1 MAVLPLIG
9 AVIDLGTNTFNLAVG
24 QRSAAGLQLL
34 HTQSLPVGLGKGGI
48 QRGLITSEAQMRAL
62 DALQQ
67 LQQQALAQ
75 GATQL
80 VAIGTSALRNASN
93 AGELVAAAQ
102 AQLDLPL
109 RIIDGLTEADYIW
122 QGVRHSGALSD
133 RPSLVV
139 DIGGGS
145 VEFLYATRSQV
156 LWKSSLEIGIARL
169 GELYP
174 LTDPLLPQTLAQSET
189 WLRERLHPVIDLI
202 RSERIAQLCGSAGS
216 FDVLI
221 DLEAAAQ
228 GFTPARYNPLPI
240 DRFMHWHERLLTSD
254 RAQRKALP
262 GMKPN
267 RKEMIVYALLL
278 IRLLTDAIQPE
289 FIQCASWSLRE
300 GALAEL
306 VGVG

>member
-24 QRSAAGLQLL
+24 KKTATGFELL
-34 HTQSLPVGLGKGGI
+34 HTHSLPVGLGRGGI
-48 QRGLITSEAQMRAL
+48 QRQLITAEAQERAL

-67 LQQQALAQ
+67 LQQQALDF
-75 GATQL
+75 GASKM

-93 AGELVAAAQ
+93 AGTLIAAANQ
-102 AQLDLPL
+102 QLGLPL

-122 QGVRHSGALSD
+122 QGVRGSGALGD
-133 RPSLVV
+133 QPSLVV

-174 LTDPLLPQTLAQSET
+174 LTDPLLPETLAQSET
-189 WLRERLHPVIDLI
+189 WLRERLHTVIDLI
-202 RSERIAQLCGSAGS
+202 RSERIERLCGSAGS
-216 FDVLI
+216 FDVLM
-221 DLEAAAQ
+221 DLEGAAR
-228 GFTPARYNPLPI
+228 GFVPATANQLPI
-240 DRFMHWHERLLTSD
+240 DRFMYWYERLLTSN
-254 RAQRKALP
+254 RAQREALP

-267 RKEMIVYALLL
+267 RKDMIVYALLL
-278 IRLLTDAIQPE
+278 IRLLTDAIRPQH
-289 FIQCASWSLRE
+289 ISCSTWSLRE
-300 GALAEL
+300 GALGEL
-306 VGVG
+306 LGGG

>member
-1 MAVLPLIG
+1 LIG

-48 QRGLITSEAQMRAL
+48 QRGIITSEAQMRAL

-145 VEFLYATRSQV
+145 V
-156 LWKSSLEIGIARL
+156 
-169 GELYP
+169 
-174 LTDPLLPQTLAQSET
+174 
-189 WLRERLHPVIDLI
+189 
-202 RSERIAQLCGSAGS
+202 
-216 FDVLI
+216 
-221 DLEAAAQ
+221 
-228 GFTPARYNPLPI
+228 
-240 DRFMHWHERLLTSD
+240 
-254 RAQRKALP
+254 
-262 GMKPN
+262 
-267 RKEMIVYALLL
+267 
-278 IRLLTDAIQPE
+278 
-289 FIQCASWSLRE
+289 
-300 GALAEL
+300 
-306 VGVG
+306 